1 MARNNGSILAAA
13 FVVAI
18 LFVSL
23 PSPSSFVGFRSGPA
37 SQTTAP
43 VRGAADMGRTMGSR
57 VSMAAQPGGAPPNR
71 INLAF
76 LGFIAGMAVLGLL
89 AAFFYGSY
97 VGLGSSL

>member
-1 MARNNGSILAAA
+1 MARRGSSPLLALA
-13 FVVAI
+13 VVAAI
-18 LFVSL
+18 LYVSV
-23 PSPSSFVGFRSGPA
+23 PTTSFVGFRSGMP

-43 VRGAADMGRTMGSR
+43 VRGAAEMGRTMGSR
-57 VSMAAQPGGAPPNR
+57 VSMAAQPQGSPNR